1 MNTLHLGV
9 ALLGAHIS
17 AAGGLHK
24 AFERGRAIG
33 CDALQI
39 FVKNANRW
47 QAKPLDD
54 EAVTTFRQ
62 AHEHHPLP
70 VIAHASYLINLC
82 SSNPETAKKSRAALI
97 DELLRCTALGVEG
110 LVLHPGAHL
119 GQGVQEGLESV
130 ARALNDLF
138 NEHPEIKTTL
148 LLENTAGQGTVL
160 GSDFEELATLLAL
173 TDERERLG
181 ICFDSCHAFAAGY
194 DLRGAAGY
202 EQVLETFESAVG
214 LVHLKVFHL
223 NDSKFALGQN
233 KDRHANV
240 GQGEIGEAFFERV
253 VNDETFTDTPML
265 LETPLGEDGAGHAR
279 DLQTL
284 RALQTKTGASTLTR

>member
-1 MNTLHLGV
+1 M
-9 ALLGAHIS
+9 ALLGAHVS

-24 AFERGRAIG
+24 AFKRGQALG

-47 QAKPLDD
+47 HAKPLTD
-54 EAVTTFRQ
+54 EAVAQFQQ
-62 AHEHHPLP
+62 AHEQEPLP

-82 SSNPETAKKSRAALI
+82 SSNPETAEKSRRALA

-119 GQGVQEGLESV
+119 GQGVQEGLEQV
-130 ARALNDLF
+130 ARTLDELF
-138 NEHPEIKTTL
+138 AKHPEITTKL

-160 GSDFEELATLLAL
+160 GSAFEELATLLTL
-173 TDERERLG
+173 TDESERLG

-194 DLRGAAGY
+194 DLRDKPGY
-202 EQVLETFESAVG
+202 EKVMEAFDNAVG
-214 LVHLKVFHL
+214 LAHLHAFHL
-223 NDSKFALGQN
+223 NDSKFTLGQN
-233 KDRHANV
+233 KDRHANI

-253 VNDETFTDTPML
+253 INDKTFADTPML
-265 LETPLGEDGAGHAR
+265 LETPLGEDGKGHAR
-279 DLQTL
+279 DLETL
-284 RALQTKTGASTLTR
+284 RTLLR

>member
-1 MNTLHLGV
+1 M
-9 ALLGAHIS
+9 ALLGAHVS

-24 AFERGRAIG
+24 AFERAQAIG

-47 QAKPLDD
+47 QAKPLGD
-54 EAVTTFRQ
+54 EAVAQFRQ
-62 AHEHHPLP
+62 ALEQRPLP
-70 VIAHASYLINLC
+70 VVAHASYLINLC
-82 SSNPETAKKSRAALI
+82 SSNPETAKKSRTALT

-119 GQGVQEGLESV
+119 GQGVQAGLELV
-130 ARALNDLF
+130 ARALDDLF
-138 NEHPEIKTTL
+138 AEHPEVTTRL

-173 TDERERLG
+173 TDDNERLG
-181 ICFDSCHAFAAGY
+181 VCFDSCHAFAAGY
-194 DLRGAAGY
+194 DLRGAGY
-202 EQVLETFESAVG
+202 EQVMETFDNAVG
-214 LVHLKVFHL
+214 LEHLKVFHL
-223 NDSKFALGQN
+223 NDSKFTLGQN

-284 RALQTKTGASTLTR
+284 RTLQTQTGAPTMTR

>member
-1 MNTLHLGV
+1 M
-9 ALLGAHIS
+9 ALLGAHVS

-24 AFERGRAIG
+24 AFERGQAIG

-54 EAVTTFRQ
+54 KAVTTFRQ
-62 AHEHHPLP
+62 AHAQHPLP

-82 SSNPETAKKSRAALI
+82 SSNPETAQKSRAALT
-97 DELLRCTALGVEG
+97 DELLRCTTLGVEG

-119 GQGVQEGLESV
+119 GQGVQEGLELV
-130 ARALNDLF
+130 ARALDDLF
-138 NEHPEIKTTL
+138 NEHPEITTTL

-160 GSDFEELATLLAL
+160 GSDFTELATLLNL
-173 TDERERLG
+173 TDESGRLG
-181 ICFDSCHAFAAGY
+181 VCFDSCHAFAAGY
-194 DLRGAAGY
+194 DLRDEASY
-202 EQVLETFESAVG
+202 QRVLEAFDSAVG

-223 NDSKFALGQN
+223 NDSKFELGQN

-253 VNDETFTDTPML
+253 VNDETFADTPML

-279 DLQTL
+279 DLRTL
-284 RALQTKTGASTLTR
+284 RALQVEAGALRKR